1 MAFDSLSE
9 RLQASL
15 KKVTGRGKLT
25 EQDIELMMREVRLS
39 LLEADVNYRVVKE
52 FTNEVKQKAM
62 GERVLKSLTPGQQV
76 VKIVHEELQELMGKD
91 SAEIE
96 LKKGERK
103 ILMMVG
109 LQGAGKT
116 THAGKLANYLRKK
129 FKVKPLMI
137 AADIYRPAAVNQLV
151 TLGKQLN
158 VDVFEK
164 GVNEKPLQIVKEGL
178 EFAKNNENDLIIIDT
193 AGRLHIDEALMNELK
208 EIKEFANP
216 NEILL
221 TVDAMTGQDAVT
233 VATSFHEQLDVTG
246 AILTKLDG
254 DTRGGAAL
262 SIRKVTGVPVKYMGL
277 GEKLDTLEV
286 FHPERMA
293 SRILGMGDMLTLIE
307 KATENIDEEEAMKAA
322 EKMMQGKF
330 DFDDYLKQIAMMK
343 KMGSLKGILKFI
355 PGLGSKIKDLEIDES
370 LFKKTEAMISSMTP
384 KERRNP
390 NLINGSRKQRIAGG
404 CGLSHQEINQLI
416 KRFLDTKEQ
425 MKRFMKMSPQQQQK
439 MMDQIQNG
447 QMPNMSGMQGGA
459 SKSKGKGKNKGNR
472 RHW

>member
-62 GERVLKSLTPGQQV
+62 GESVLKSLTPGQQV
-76 VKIVHEELQELMGKD
+76 VKIVHDELQDLMGKD

-178 EFAKNNENDLIIIDT
+178 EFAKQNDNDLIIIDT

-208 EIKEFANP
+208 EIKDLVNP
-216 NEILL
+216 DEILL
-221 TVDAMTGQDAVT
+221 TVDSMTGQDAVT
-233 VATSFHEQLDVTG
+233 VAKSFHEQLNVTG

-262 SIRKVTGVPVKYMGL
+262 SIRKVTGVPIKYMGL

-307 KATENIDEEEAMKAA
+307 KATENIDEEEAMKTA

-330 DFDDYLKQIAMMK
+330 DFNDYLKQISMMK

-355 PGLGSKIKDLEIDES
+355 PGLGSKIKNLDIDES
-370 LFKKTEAMISSMTP
+370 VFKKTEAMISSMTP

-390 NLINGSRKQRIAGG
+390 DLINGSRKQRIATG
-404 CGLSHQEINQLI
+404 CGLSHQEVNQLI
-416 KRFLDTKEQ
+416 RKFLDMKEQ
-425 MKRFMKMSPQQQQK
+425 MKRFSKMTPQQQQK
-439 MMDQIQNG
+439 MMDQIQSG
-447 QMPNMSGMQGGA
+447 QMPSMPGSSNRP
-459 SKSKGKGKNKGNR
+459 KGKGKGKGSRNY
-472 RHW
+472 W